1 MSKATVTI
9 VFETAGE
16 QQNFKKSLRRIKDS
30 KKIKYSKIVQNA
42 VLEYEQKNCQSG
54 GIGKTLT
61 FRRGMQS

>member
-16 QQNFKKSLRRIKDS
+16 QQNFKKSLRRVKDS

-54 GIGKTLT
+54 GKL
-61 FRRGMQS
+61 

>member
-16 QQNFKKSLRRIKDS
+16 QENFKKSLRRVKDS

-42 VLEYEQKNCQSG
+42 VLEYESKIARMAELADAAGN
-54 GIGKTLT
+54 KP
-61 FRRGMQS
+61 

>member
-16 QQNFKKSLRRIKDS
+16 QQNFKKSLRRVKDS

-42 VLEYEQKNCQSG
+42 VLEYEQKNCPEG
-54 GIGKTLT
+54 ENGK
-61 FRRGMQS
+61 RV